1 MNISAKALAF
11 VLLLGW
17 SANGAMAQDA
27 PSDTTKVEKK
37 DKKDSKK
44 DKKAKKP
51 KKQSEYYWK
60 REPGTLQFVR
70 TKREKPAAPPVKKPD
85 IDRPGLFN
93 VTKMGND
100 WFFEIPEKLIGKDIL
115 TTTRFISTPS
125 NSGKF
130 GGEEINEQT
139 VYFQV
144 VNKERMF
151 LRARLIVNVADT
163 ANIINK
169 AVTISN
175 ENPVLAQFK
184 IENYDKAKKLYKI
197 KVNEFLN
204 DDNVV
209 TGLNTSAKRSF
220 NIGGM
225 MGQLTNIEDIKSF
238 PMNTEV
244 RLLKT
249 YASQSTSMPSAAET
263 GRVTF
268 GINVSFIQLPENPLL
283 PRYYDPR
290 VGYFTVG
297 YNEFTDQQQRV
308 KKNTFISRWR
318 LEPKDEDMEAYK
330 RGELVEPKKP
340 IVYYIDPATPK
351 QWRKYLIQGVND
363 WQSAFEKAGFKN
375 AIYALEWPE
384 GNDSIMSMEDARYSM
399 IRYLASP
406 IENAYGPHVSDPR
419 TGEILESHI
428 CWYHNVMSLVHDWY
442 MVQASSIDEAARKMK
457 YDEEL
462 MGQLIRFVSSHEV
475 GHTLGLRHNFGSSS
489 TVPVDSLRNK
499 AWVEAHGHTPSIMDY
514 ARFNYVAQPEDG
526 ISHEG
531 IFPRIN
537 DYDDWAIRWGYT
549 VMPDAKTSEE
559 DHEALEAL
567 CKKYLEGNKRLWW
580 GDGEGLRGTDPRRQ
594 TEDLGDDAV
603 KASEYGIKN
612 LKRELDNLAEWTYE
626 KTDMYNQNLTQV
638 YNQIRSQFLRY
649 AGHVAGNIGGTY
661 VDFKTVDQPGE
672 IFRPNPKANQKKAL
686 DYFNR
691 HLLTEPVWLRNMKYA
706 SRMTDDTQELTLPI
720 ASNAVALLLN
730 RFSGLNGEYKAGEYL
745 DDLTALIMKDAVN
758 GAKVTRY
765 RAQLQDQ
772 YVRGLISLNQ
782 NTNSSISGY
791 ALRTLKQLKNRIA
804 NVNGGDADSQAH
816 FAKLNDMIQR
826 ALVIK

>member
-1 MNISAKALAF
+1 MNIAIKGLAA
-11 VLLLGW
+11 LLLV
-17 SANGAMAQDA
+17 SASFGEAVAQEKTEA
-27 PSDTTKVEKK
+27 PKTEKK
-37 DKKDSKK
+37 AE
-44 DKKAKKP
+44 KKAKKE
-51 KKQSEYYWK
+51 KKQSKYVWK
-60 REPGTLQFVR
+60 RKPGTWTFERV
-70 TKREKPAAPPVKKPD
+70 KREQPAPPQAKKPD
-85 IDRPGLFN
+85 VDRPGLFH
-93 VTKMGND
+93 VTKMDKD
-100 WFFEIPEKLIGKDIL
+100 WFFEIPDSLIGKDIL
-115 TTTRFISTPS
+115 ATTRFISTPS

-130 GGEEINEQT
+130 GGEELNEQII
-139 VYFQV
+139 YFQV
-144 VNKERMF
+144 VDKERIF
-151 LRARLIVNVADT
+151 LRARMIVNVADT
-163 ANIINK
+163 SNIINK

-175 ENPVLAQFK
+175 ENPILGQFK
-184 IENYDKAKKLYKI
+184 IEKHDTAKKTYKI
-197 KVNEFLN
+197 KVNDFLM

-209 TGLNTSAKRSF
+209 TGIHPTYKRNF
-220 NIGGM
+220 
-225 MGQLTNIEDIKSF
+225 QLTGYLGQYTLVEDIKSF

-244 RLLKT
+244 RMVKT
-249 YASQSTSMPSAAET
+249 WGSSSTTMPSVRET
-263 GRVTF
+263 GRATF
-268 GINVSFIQLPENPLL
+268 GINVSFVMLPENPLL
-283 PRYYDPR
+283 PRFYDPR

-297 YNEFTDQQQRV
+297 YNEFTDDQQRV
-308 KKNTFISRWR
+308 KPKTFISRWR
-318 LEPKDEDMEAYK
+318 LEPKDSADAEAYK
-330 RGELVEPKKP
+330 RGELIEPKKP

-442 MVQASSIDEAARKMK
+442 MVQASSIDEAARKMN

-489 TVPVDSLRNK
+489 TVPVDSLRDK

-526 ISHEG
+526 ITHAG

-537 DYDDWAIRWGYT
+537 DYDDWAIRWGYSI
-549 VMPDAKTSEE
+549 MPGAKTPEE
-559 DHEALEAL
+559 DHAALEDL

-612 LKRELDNLAEWTYE
+612 LKRELANLPEWTYE
-626 KTDMYNQNLTQV
+626 KTDMYNQNITSV
-638 YNQIRSQFLRY
+638 YNQIRNQFMRY
-649 AGHVAGNIGGTY
+649 AGHVINNIGG
-661 VDFKTVDQPGE
+661 VFVNFKTVDQPGSVTE
-672 IFRPNPKANQKKAL
+672 NNPKARQKKAL
-686 DYFNR
+686 DYVNR
-691 HLLTEPVWLRNMKYA
+691 NLFTEPTWLRDMSYVN
-706 SRMTDDTQELTLPI
+706 RMTNEPEELTIPI
-720 ASNAVALLLN
+720 ANSAVAQVLSRVSYLNKEYTVDELL
-730 RFSGLNGEYKAGEYL
+730 S
-745 DDLTALIMKDAVN
+745 DMTTLIMKETS
-758 GAKVTRY
+758 GQKVSKY
-765 RAQLQDQ
+765 RAALQKS
-772 YVRGLISLNQ
+772 YITNLISLYKAQ
-782 NTNSSISGY
+782 SSSSGA
-791 ALRTLKQLKNRIA
+791 ALVQLKNIKNRLA
-804 NVNGGDADSQAH
+804 SASGPDAATRSH
-816 FAKLNDMIQR
+816 FALLSDMVQR